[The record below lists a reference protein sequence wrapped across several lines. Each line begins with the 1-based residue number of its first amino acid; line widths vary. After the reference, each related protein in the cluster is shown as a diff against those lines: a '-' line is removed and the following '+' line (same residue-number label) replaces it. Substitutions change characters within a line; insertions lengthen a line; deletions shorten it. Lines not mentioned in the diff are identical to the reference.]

1 MVLEPA
7 SPASPLDATRPLRVV
22 HVVQHLKSGGAETF
36 VRGLT
41 SGLRRGGLDVRI
53 LSIYPDGL
61 SADERSALGVPVTS
75 LEREGRGDIAA
86 FGRAIAALRESRPD
100 IVHAHLHAGKYAGR
114 IGAIAAGVPSIVFTE
129 HGDEAS
135 GALRVAVNRVL
146 HARTSRFVVFS
157 ESQRLAFATR
167 EGVPL
172 ERVVAI
178 PNGVA
183 EPPQADRFAIRRELD
198 VRGDAFLVYMPAR
211 LTTQKNHTV
220 ALRAFARAFANAPE
234 ARLVLAGTGPLEE
247 TLRAEIVS
255 LGLGER
261 VRFLGFRDDAARL
274 MRGMDLFA
282 MPSLWERMPL
292 ALGEAMRAGLP
303 VVTAPWDGYAD
314 FARDGETAVVA
325 ADGSVDAF
333 ATAFERARS
342 AALRVSIAERAR
354 AFADRA
360 FALETSVER
369 HAALYAELARRA

>member
-7 SPASPLDATRPLRVV
+7 SPASPLTAARPFRIV

-41 SGLRRGGLDVRI
+41 GGLRRSGLDVRI
-53 LSIYPDGL
+53 LSIYPAGL
-61 SADERSALGVPVTS
+61 SGEEQRALGVPVTS
-75 LEREGRGDIAA
+75 LERAGRGDVGA

-100 IVHAHLHAGKYAGR
+100 VVHAHLHAGKYAGR
-114 IGAIAAGVPSIVFTE
+114 IAAIAAGVPSIVFTE
-129 HGDEAS
+129 HGDEAR
-135 GALRVAVNRVL
+135 GALRSAVNRIL

-157 ESQRLAFATR
+157 ESQRFAFAER
-167 EGVPL
+167 ERVPL
-172 ERVVAI
+172 DRVVAI

-183 EPPQADRFAIRRELD
+183 EPPEGDRFSIRRELG

-220 ALRAFARAFANAPE
+220 ALHAFARTFANAPE
-234 ARLVLAGTGPLEE
+234 ALLVIAGTGPLEE
-247 TLRAEIVS
+247 TLRGEIAS
-255 LGLGER
+255 LGLAER

-274 MRGMDLFA
+274 MRGMDVFA

-303 VVTAPWDGYAD
+303 VVTSPWDGYAD
-314 FARDGETAVVA
+314 FARDGLTAIVA
-325 ADGSVDAF
+325 SDGSVEAF
-333 ATAFERARS
+333 ASALERVRS
-342 AALRVSIAERAR
+342 AALRVSLAENAR
-354 AFADRA
+354 AFAGHA

>member
-7 SPASPLDATRPLRVV
+7 SSTPSFDTVRPLRIV

-41 SGLRRGGLDVRI
+41 SGLRRTGLDVRI

-61 SADERSALGVPVTS
+61 TGAERAALDVPVTS
-75 LEREGRGDIAA
+75 LERAGRGDIGA
-86 FGRAIAALRESRPD
+86 FARAIAAIRESRPD
-100 IVHAHLHAGKYAGR
+100 VVHAHLHAGKYAGR
-114 IGAIAAGVPSIVFTE
+114 IGAIAAGVPAIVFTE
-129 HGDEAS
+129 HGDEAG
-135 GALRVAVNRVL
+135 GALRRAVNRIL
-146 HARTSRFVVFS
+146 HARTARFIVFS
-157 ESQRLAFATR
+157 ESQRLAFAER
-167 EGVPL
+167 ERVSL
-172 ERVVAI
+172 DRVVAI

-183 EPPQADRFAIRRELD
+183 EPAEADRFAIRRELD

-220 ALRAFARAFANAPE
+220 ALNAFARAFANAPE

-247 TLRAEIVS
+247 RLRAEVAA
-255 LGLGER
+255 LGLTER

-314 FARDGETAVVA
+314 FARDGETAFVA
-325 ADGSVDAF
+325 TDGSAEAF
-333 ATAFERARS
+333 AAAFERARS
-342 AALRVSIAERAR
+342 AALRVSIADRAR

-369 HAALYAELARRA
+369 HAALYTELAGRA